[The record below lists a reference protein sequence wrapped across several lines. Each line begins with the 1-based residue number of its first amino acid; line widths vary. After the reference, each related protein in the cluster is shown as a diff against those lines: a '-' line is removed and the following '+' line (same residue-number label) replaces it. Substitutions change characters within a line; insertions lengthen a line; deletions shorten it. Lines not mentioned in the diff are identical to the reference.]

1 MEPASATNVASQA
14 KLGFD
19 ELAADLQDSMTNF
32 EKMTIP
38 SDSHLVALTTL
49 QVARVRTTTGFSF
62 SGSHEDDIVACPSCK
77 IRRGDDKIMR

>member
-38 SDSHLVALTTL
+38 SDSHLVALTTQ
-49 QVARVRTTTGFSF
+49 QVASVRTTTGFSF
-62 SGSHEDDIVACPSCK
+62 SGSDEDDIVACPSCK
-77 IRRGDDKIMR
+77 IEEGTTKL